1 MPATRTA
8 ARGRAVTRS
17 WVLAVPLAV
26 AALAAAGCGGSST
39 AAPSSGPP
47 ASGAA
52 VIKTAHTSLGS
63 VLTDGKG
70 ITVYLFEKDTGTT
83 STCYGQCARAWPPVL
98 TSARPVA
105 TGGARS
111 SLLGTTKRA
120 NGKLQVTY
128 AGHPLYYFTASTKPG
143 QVNGQGINGFGAHW
157 DAVRPTG
164 AQAG

>member
-1 MPATRTA
+1 MPASRTPA
-8 ARGRAVTRS
+8 PGRAVIR
-17 WVLAVPLAV
+17 WGALAVPLAV

-39 AAPSSGPP
+39 TAPSSPP
-47 ASGAA
+47 GTGAA
-52 VIKTAHTSLGS
+52 IIKTAHTSLGS

-83 STCYGQCARAWPPVL
+83 STCYGPCAKAWPPVL
-98 TSARPVA
+98 TSGRPVA

-111 SLLGTTKRA
+111 SLLGTTKRT
-120 NGKLQVTY
+120 GGRFQVTY
-128 AGHPLYYFTASTKPG
+128 AGHPLYYFSASTKSG
-143 QVNGQGINGFGAHW
+143 QVNGQGLNGFGAHW